1 MKKTWLILILIL
13 VVIPAAFA
21 QLDWSITDQRCG
33 NGILDKY
40 ELCEEGVNV
49 SKCDLLA
56 ENLDIAMNCHW
67 QHCTCVPRVNP
78 VYCGNSKRD
87 FFEMCDKGDLD
98 DRCDELG
105 AIMNLSLVCN
115 PTTCGCSINE
125 TIASDYNPSVIEDL
139 VAKSQT
145 PSVCGDKKVER
156 DEDCDPPNTLCTTL
170 FKKTGVCTDK
180 CKCLEPQELSEK
192 EQETEEKQTDKTEES
207 NETEEEPKLQEN
219 ASEAP
224 EQSAEESGKK
234 EGFFL
239 SIWTWFINLFS

>member
-1 MKKTWLILILIL
+1 MKKAWLILILTL
-13 VVIPAAFA
+13 VAIPAAFA

-49 SKCDLLA
+49 SKCDALA

-78 VYCGNSKRD
+78 SYCGNSRRD
-87 FFEMCDKGDLD
+87 FFEMCDSGDLD

-105 AIMNLSLVCN
+105 TIMNLSLVCN
-115 PTTCGCSINE
+115 PKTCGCSINE
-125 TIASDYNPSVIEDL
+125 TLDKDYNPAVIEDL

-156 DEDCDPPNTLCTTL
+156 DEECDPPNTLCTTI
-170 FKKTGVCTDK
+170 FKEAGICTDK
-180 CKCLEPQELSEK
+180 CKCVEPEELAEK
-192 EQETEEKQTDKTEES
+192 EQSEQNETEVRSNQTTEPSLDSEETNPSNETSETEETEEK
-207 NETEEEPKLQEN
+207 P
-219 ASEAP
+219 
-224 EQSAEESGKK
+224 
-234 EGFFL
+234 GFFSRL
-239 SIWTWFINLFS
+239 FSWFANLFK